1 MRIQDA
7 GFGSD
12 RCAATLFELVVLVT
26 LVGILAGFSLPP
38 FKRGY
43 DRLET
48 RSAAQ
53 ETLTAFFVARASAIA
68 AGRPADVV
76 IDELR
81 ARLRVVTGDDTVLA
95 IPVGARHG
103 VAVAASR
110 PSMTYTASGLGYGG
124 ANLRVIVSRGAAAET
139 VFVSREGRARL
150 GTRPR

>member
-1 MRIQDA
+1 MRTQDA
-7 GFGSD
+7 GIGSD
-12 RCAATLFELVVLVT
+12 RRGTTLFELVVLVM
-26 LVGILAGFSLPP
+26 LVGILAGFALPS

-48 RSAAQ
+48 RSAGQ

-68 AGRPADVV
+68 AGKPAHVV
-76 IDELR
+76 IDELH
-81 ARLRVVTGDDTVLA
+81 ARLRIITLDDTVLA
-95 IPVGARHG
+95 LPVGMRHG

>member
-1 MRIQDA
+1 MRNEDA
-7 GFGSD
+7 GLGTA
-12 RCAATLFELVVLVT
+12 RCGATLFELVVLVM
-26 LVGILAGFSLPP
+26 LVGILAGFSLPS

-68 AGRPADVV
+68 AGKPADVI
-76 IDELR
+76 IDATR
-81 ARLRVVTGDDTVLA
+81 ARVRVVTGDDTVLA
-95 IPVGARHG
+95 IPVGMRHG
-103 VAVAASR
+103 VAVATTR

>member
-1 MRIQDA
+1 MRIQEA
-7 GFGSD
+7 GFVSD
-12 RCAATLFELVVLVT
+12 RRGATLFELVVLVT
-26 LVGILAGFSLPP
+26 LIGILAGFSLPP

-68 AGRPADVV
+68 AGKPADVV
-76 IDELR
+76 IDVLR
-81 ARLRVVTGDDTVLA
+81 ARLRVVTGGDTVLA
-95 IPVGARHG
+95 IAVGTRHG

-124 ANLRVIVSRGAAAET
+124 ANLRVIVARGAAAET

>member
-1 MRIQDA
+1 MRIQGA

-12 RCAATLFELVVLVT
+12 RCGATLFELVVLVT

-53 ETLTAFFVARASAIA
+53 EALTAFFVARASAIA
-68 AGRPADVV
+68 AGKPADVI
-76 IDELR
+76 IDATR

-95 IPVGARHG
+95 IPVGTRHG

-110 PSMTYTASGLGYGG
+110 QSMTYTASGLGYGG

-139 VFVSREGRARL
+139 VYVSREGRARL
-150 GTRPR
+150 GTRLP